1 MNFLRMIFPRDV
13 LFGEISKTGEGDRL
27 EVTRRPHVPLTLPLS
42 GHACGGV
49 GECVGWIKP
58 KELEIRIESL
68 VLFLCKKLSIIN
80 IQIKHDYC
88 QK

>member
-1 MNFLRMIFPRDV
+1 MNFLHMTFPREG
-13 LFGEISKTGEGDRL
+13 LSGEISKTVRGTGSKLREGRCP
-27 EVTRRPHVPLTLPLS
+27 PHTPPL